1 MQTSPKFDHFK
12 SRKRNKVLLIYM
24 EENMRKSQFTE
35 TQIVAVLKQHEQG
48 FKAAD
53 LARLNAAKIHFK
65 FFY

>member
-1 MQTSPKFDHFK
+1 
-12 SRKRNKVLLIYM
+12 M

-35 TQIVAVLKQHEQG
+35 TQIVAVFKQHEQG

-65 FFY
+65 FSIKVLNQLLIAS

>member
-1 MQTSPKFDHFK
+1 
-12 SRKRNKVLLIYM
+12 M

-53 LARLNAAKIHFK
+53 LARLNAAKIYFN
-65 FFY
+65 FFIKVLNQLLIAS